1 MADATKTPETT
12 KALHSEDPI
21 LSKKSHV
28 FGMVEIF
35 PPNADPEKW
44 PNRSFLVM
52 SKHGNTGAGS
62 MGLCEYIKA
71 KYVHEVFE
79 RPYFISEY
87 MKYGTPDLI
96 EREAKVE
103 PETTDAKPYVRKDSP
118 GDDSISL
125 GH

>member
-1 MADATKTPETT
+1 MPSPNPSRCKVHRPRPTSHGSIKDMPTKENPMADATKTPETT

-62 MGLCEYIKA
+62 MGLCEYIK
-71 KYVHEVFE
+71 
-79 RPYFISEY
+79 
-87 MKYGTPDLI
+87 
-96 EREAKVE
+96 
-103 PETTDAKPYVRKDSP
+103 
-118 GDDSISL
+118 
-125 GH
+125 

>member
-21 LSKKSHV
+21 LSKKSHI

-35 PPNADPEKW
+35 PPNADPSKW
-44 PNRSFLVM
+44 SERSFLVM
-52 SKHGNTGAGS
+52 SKHGNEGAGS

-71 KYVHEVFE
+71 KYVHQVYE
-79 RPYFISEY
+79 RPYFISNY
-87 MKYGTPDLI
+87 MKFGYPDLPEPDPVVEVEADPTPI
-96 EREAKVE
+96 EQPKR
-103 PETTDAKPYVRKDSP
+103 
-118 GDDSISL
+118 DDGGYEGI